1 MHFYNFAVLRK
12 KCSIKKNPGSCGTDG
27 SGTSGYGIIK
37 GAEKFGLSCKGL
49 MSPEKN
55 KINEIPLP
63 AIFHIN
69 EHAEHYVVV
78 YKVSKKFVFISDPAF
93 GLRKIKMSD
102 FFNWWSG
109 VFFILFPTSD
119 FEKGN
124 EEKGLLFRFF
134 TLLKPHKKIIFEV
147 ILASIMLSIFGVFT
161 SFYFRFLIDEV
172 LYSEIKS
179 TLNLCSVCYLLVIIF
194 QTVIS
199 FCRSEIILYLGTKI
213 DVKKA
218 TMDTIFSIIKNK
230 TTIMVAHRL
239 STIKNCDL
247 IFIFNKGHLVEQGTY
262 DQLLRKNG
270 FYKKSWSAQNQ
281 NF

>member
-1 MHFYNFAVLRK
+1 
-12 KCSIKKNPGSCGTDG
+12 
-27 SGTSGYGIIK
+27 
-37 GAEKFGLSCKGL
+37 
-49 MSPEKN
+49 
-55 KINEIPLP
+55 
-63 AIFHIN
+63 
-69 EHAEHYVVV
+69 
-78 YKVSKKFVFISDPAF
+78 
-93 GLRKIKMSD
+93 
-102 FFNWWSG
+102 
-109 VFFILFPTSD
+109 
-119 FEKGN
+119 
-124 EEKGLLFRFF
+124 
-134 TLLKPHKKIIFEV
+134 
-147 ILASIMLSIFGVFT
+147 MLSIFGVFT

-179 TLNLCSVCYLLVIIF
+179 TLNLCSICYLLVIIF

-247 IFIFNKGHLVEQGTY
+247 IFVFNKGHLVEQGTY

-281 NF
+281 NFWQLTI